1 MKNIFNTTMEL
12 SGLVT
17 KMAGACDIIS
27 IDVNSAM
34 KQLKESE
41 RLIENEKV
49 KNKFFA
55 DRYFELVDDLV
66 KYGIVQK
73 EWDSE

>member
-1 MKNIFNTTMEL
+1 MKNIFDKTMEL
-12 SGLVT
+12 SGIVT

-34 KQLKESE
+34 KQLQESE
-41 RLIENEKV
+41 RLLANEKV

-55 DRYFELVDDLV
+55 DRYFELVEDLV
-66 KYGIVQK
+66 KYGLIEK
-73 EWDSE
+73 EWD